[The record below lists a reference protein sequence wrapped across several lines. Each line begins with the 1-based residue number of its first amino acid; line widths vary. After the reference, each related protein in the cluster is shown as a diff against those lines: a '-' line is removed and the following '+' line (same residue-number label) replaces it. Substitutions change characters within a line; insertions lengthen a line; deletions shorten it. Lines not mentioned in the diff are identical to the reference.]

1 MTNPL
6 PASWDISPQ
15 DAIELQKKLREQI
28 VLKPLESPIR
38 TIAGGDISF
47 NLYSNTVYAGF
58 IILKYP
64 EMTPVARCV
73 ITTEVS
79 FPYVPGLLSFR
90 ESPALLKAW
99 ELIPN
104 DKKPD
109 LLVLDGQ
116 GIAHPRRFGIA
127 CHMSLLTGV
136 PALGCAKN
144 ILTGKFETPAVEKGS
159 TSDILDKGEKIG
171 TVLRTKN
178 KVNPV
183 FVSPG
188 NRITHEE
195 AVEIVLKSTG
205 KYRIPEPTRLIH
217 NEVNK
222 FRRGE
227 IEGGYFEF

>member
-28 VLKPLESPIR
+28 TLHPLETPIR
-38 TIAGGDISF
+38 TIAGGDLSF
-47 NLYSNTVYAGF
+47 NPYPNTGYAGF
-58 IILKYP
+58 IIFKFP
-64 EMTPVARCV
+64 EIPPISRCA
-73 ITTEVS
+73 INTEIC
-79 FPYVPGLLSFR
+79 FPMVPGLLSFR

-99 ELIPN
+99 ELIPQ
-104 DKKPD
+104 DKKPG
-109 LLVLDGQ
+109 LLMLDGQ

-127 CHMSLLTGV
+127 CHMSLLTGI

-144 ILTGKFETPAVEKGS
+144 ILTGKFETPDLEKGS

-195 AVEIVLKSTG
+195 AVEICLQSTG

>member
-1 MTNPL
+1 MTDPL

-15 DAIELQKKLREQI
+15 DAIELQKKLSGQI
-28 VLKPLESPIR
+28 TLHPLESPIR

-58 IILKYP
+58 IILKFP
-64 EMTPVARCV
+64 ELIPIARCV
-73 ITTEVS
+73 ITTEVT

-99 ELIPN
+99 ELIPE

-109 LLVLDGQ
+109 IIMLDGQ
-116 GIAHPRRFGIA
+116 GVAHPRRFGIA
-127 CHMSLLTGV
+127 CHISLLTGV
-136 PALGCAKN
+136 PALGCGKSL
-144 ILTGKFETPAVEKGS
+144 LTGQYTPPALEKGS
-159 TSDILDKGEKIG
+159 TSDLLDKGEKIG

-188 NRITHEE
+188 NRMTHEE
-195 AVEIVLKSTG
+195 AVEIALKSVT

-217 NEVNK
+217 NEVNA

-227 IEGGYFEF
+227 IEGGYFEL